1 MKMKNKKNL
10 TVILISTGWIV
21 LGVVLNVLY
30 KLSVIDSFWSGF
42 GGGLIAVG
50 VLRIIRSVKYIT
62 DAKYKESVD
71 IEVNDERNK
80 FISGKAWAWSGYT
93 FVITSAVATIVLMI
107 LGYKD
112 YAYFCSGAMC
122 FMVAVY
128 YISRIIISRKY

>member
-30 KLSVIDSFWSGF
+30 KLSVLDSFWSGL

-62 DAKYKESVD
+62 DVKYKESVD

-93 FVITSAVATIVLMI
+93 FVITSAIATIVLMI

-112 YAYFCSGAMC
+112 YGYICSYAMC
-122 FMVAVY
+122 FMVLVY
-128 YISRIIISRKY
+128 YISYMIIKRKY

>member
-1 MKMKNKKNL
+1 MKNKKNL

-30 KLSVIDSFWSGF
+30 KLSVLDSFWSGL

-122 FMVAVY
+122 FMVVVY
-128 YISRIIISRKY
+128 YISRIIIGRKY